1 MKDKTNCYYC
11 GEKLIKKDIEGRIRL
26 YCNNCTTPI
35 YENPIPAT
43 TAVVIRDDSVL
54 LVKRGVEPHKGEW
67 CLPGGFMEL
76 DEEPEEACLRELKEE
91 TNLTGFSPALQGV
104 YLSRNPFYTSV
115 ALIGYYMQGVSGKLR
130 AGDDCTEAGY
140 FNFDNLPEIPF
151 KSHRKLLKDTMK
163 NLSIFKTKKI
173 NNFGAYVITSGEHLK
188 ITEEACK
195 GGTKII
201 QLRDKKKSKK
211 ELLELALKMRKI
223 TKKSNTLLI
232 INDHLDIALMADADG
247 VHFGQD
253 DLPINL
259 ARKMTPEGFLI
270 GKSTHSF
277 KQAIEAEKDGA
288 DYIGIGPVYKTP
300 TKEDYI
306 PIGIDTAKQVIGQV
320 KIPVIAI
327 GGINFNNVDNLVNI
341 GFKNIAMVRQ
351 FQEDTKNIV
360 IELNKLLI

>member
-1 MKDKTNCYYC
+1 
-11 GEKLIKKDIEGRIRL
+11 
-26 YCNNCTTPI
+26 
-35 YENPIPAT
+35 
-43 TAVVIRDDSVL
+43 
-54 LVKRGVEPHKGEW
+54 
-67 CLPGGFMEL
+67 
-76 DEEPEEACLRELKEE
+76 
-91 TNLTGFSPALQGV
+91 
-104 YLSRNPFYTSV
+104 
-115 ALIGYYMQGVSGKLR
+115 MQGVSGKLR

>member
-1 MKDKTNCYYC
+1 
-11 GEKLIKKDIEGRIRL
+11 
-26 YCNNCTTPI
+26 
-35 YENPIPAT
+35 
-43 TAVVIRDDSVL
+43 
-54 LVKRGVEPHKGEW
+54 
-67 CLPGGFMEL
+67 
-76 DEEPEEACLRELKEE
+76 
-91 TNLTGFSPALQGV
+91 
-104 YLSRNPFYTSV
+104 
-115 ALIGYYMQGVSGKLR
+115 
-130 AGDDCTEAGY
+130 
-140 FNFDNLPEIPF
+140 
-151 KSHRKLLKDTMK
+151 
-163 NLSIFKTKKI
+163 
-173 NNFGAYVITSGEHLK
+173 
-188 ITEEACK
+188 
-195 GGTKII
+195 
-201 QLRDKKKSKK
+201 
-211 ELLELALKMRKI
+211 MRKI

-360 IELNKLLI
+360 IELNKLFI